1 MMEAQ
6 DYGTK
11 DKSPVPNSPA
21 EVQTVE
27 VTCPRSQLQ
36 TRNWLSLYAILVG
49 YFYLVMV
56 DCFPLRSKGR
66 QPERPGLHV
75 GREGTERVKVEG
87 RSKRW
92 ISPPPWLVGC
102 LGTCGGKR

>member
-36 TRNWLSLYAILVG
+36 TQNWLSLCAILVG

-66 QPERPGLHV
+66 QPERPGFM
-75 GREGTERVKVEG
+75 
-87 RSKRW
+87 W
-92 ISPPPWLVGC
+92 
-102 LGTCGGKR
+102 GGKGQRG